1 MKVYVTSL
9 PGERL
14 DTMAF
19 HLAKRMFFDA
29 CGYDVFTHL
38 SVPCCCGRPDW
49 NEVFMEASKKHD
61 AKKRA
66 SIEKGSSDGKR
77 SLARARISTPFF
89 HARAAASFWTQRL
102 HPTPSPPPAEI
113 GVFFCGPPSMEKDL
127 AANIESIN
135 SSGKSKAR
143 FNLMAEKF

>member
-1 MKVYVTSL
+1 MKIYVTSL

-14 DTMAF
+14 DSMAF

-29 CGYDVFTHL
+29 CGYDVFTDL

-49 NEVFMEASKKHD
+49 IEVFTEASKKND
-61 AKKRA
+61 AKK
-66 SIEKGSSDGKR
+66 GGCNGVC
-77 SLARARISTPFF
+77 LPARAHF
-89 HARAAASFWTQRL
+89 HALCSCARSDR
-102 HPTPSPPPAEI
+102 HPPPPFASDI

-127 AANIESIN
+127 ATNIETVN
-135 SSGKSKAR
+135 SNGKSKTR